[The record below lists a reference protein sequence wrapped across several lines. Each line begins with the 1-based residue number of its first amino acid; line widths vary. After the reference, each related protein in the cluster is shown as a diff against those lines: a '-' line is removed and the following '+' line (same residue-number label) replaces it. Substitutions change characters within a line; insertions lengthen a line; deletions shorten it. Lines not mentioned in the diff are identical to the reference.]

1 MASGSGE
8 VVAERFPTAPADP
21 PVRGLVIRRLRR
33 PADYPAMN
41 AIANAAREAMGDS
54 FMTTD
59 DQMREYYESATRFD
73 VARDVAIL
81 ELDGRIIGYVRGGR
95 NDEGSGRHVY
105 EIVPFLDPTVDP
117 ELIYPLMLGLMET
130 HLRSLA
136 AADPAREKVLGTFG
150 GDSAPRLE
158 ALAVAAGFVPVR
170 HGYSM
175 VRPHVDD
182 LPDSDLPEGLEIRP
196 VRPEHLRPI
205 WDAAVEAFRD
215 AWGFV
220 EPTEDDYQHYLTDR
234 LDSQTDLWQIA
245 WDGDEVAGQVRAFIN
260 EFENEQVGRKRGYTE
275 SISVRRPWRRRGL
288 ARALIGASIRQLRE
302 RGMTETALGVDTEN
316 VTGALRLYESCGYVP
331 VARSS
336 ALEKPFD

>member
-1 MASGSGE
+1 M
-8 VVAERFPTAPADP
+8 
-21 PVRGLVIRRLRR
+21 
-33 PADYPAMN
+33 
-41 AIANAAREAMGDS
+41 EA
-54 FMTTD
+54 
-59 DQMREYYESATRFD
+59 
-73 VARDVAIL
+73 
-81 ELDGRIIGYVRGGR
+81 
-95 NDEGSGRHVY
+95 
-105 EIVPFLDPTVDP
+105 
-117 ELIYPLMLGLMET
+117 

-136 AADPAREKVLGTFG
+136 AADPAPEKVLATFG
-150 GDSAPRLE
+150 GDSVPRLE
-158 ALAVAAGFVPVR
+158 ALALAAGFVPVR

-175 VRPHVDD
+175 VRPHVED

-220 EPTEDDYQHYLTDR
+220 EPTEVDYQHYLTDP

-260 EFENEQVGRKRGYTE
+260 EFENEQLGRKRGYTE

-331 VARSS
+331 VARTSV
-336 ALEKPFD
+336 LEKPFD